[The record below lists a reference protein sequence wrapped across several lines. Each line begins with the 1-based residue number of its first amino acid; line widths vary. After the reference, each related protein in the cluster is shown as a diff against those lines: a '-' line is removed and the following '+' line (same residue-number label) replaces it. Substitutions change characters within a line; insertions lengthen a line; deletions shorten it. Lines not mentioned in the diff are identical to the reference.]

1 MRKEIVE
8 VAEIE
13 LEGIKESKSKPHDP
27 PAILIMKRKS
37 IRQFPNGQRVAL
49 YHIEKLNKF
58 ITIPYDT
65 TNDLITTTEESRKD
79 KINTIL
85 ECARTKG

>member
-8 VAEIE
+8 VAEME
-13 LEGIKESKSKPHDP
+13 LEGFKESKAHPHDP

-37 IRQFPNGQRVAL
+37 IRQFPNGQRVAM

-58 ITIPYDT
+58 ITIPYDMKG
-65 TNDLITTTEESRKD
+65 DMITTTEETKPD
-79 KINTIL
+79 TLKTIL
-85 ECARTKG
+85 GCARNRG